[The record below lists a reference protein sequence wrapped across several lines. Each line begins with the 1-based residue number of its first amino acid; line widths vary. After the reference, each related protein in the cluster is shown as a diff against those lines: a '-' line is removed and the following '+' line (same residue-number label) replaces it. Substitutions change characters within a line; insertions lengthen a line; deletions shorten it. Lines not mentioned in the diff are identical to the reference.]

1 MSRLRNVTTA
11 LAAVLLTAPAAMA
24 YDIQMPGNDT
34 KLSVYG
40 FVYAIDEFY
49 TTGASGTNTSY
60 LNPGQGN
67 ITTQTASGPN
77 NTVFSVQPSRYG
89 FTSTTPTAAYGN
101 IFTKIEFDM
110 NNTTGSNAFHLRHA
124 YASVGNFLMGLTYTN
139 WIDLDALAD
148 NIEWQGPVGTPGFD
162 TPRRAQI
169 RYTLPID
176 KNNKVAFSA
185 EVNKGLDGDT
195 YSKAI
200 VTSYTT
206 NPTTGAVTQTT
217 AVPAGIQNGKVPAFV
232 ASYTYSDSWGHIG
245 VRGIA
250 IDHQT
255 FIPATAG
262 VGAASWNKWTG
273 GGLLSGDVKFGKD
286 DLIFSIYDGTGLAD
300 WGYGAQSAVFTSGAT
315 AANGYNTS
323 ANQQVQTYQNVG
335 WTVGYTHVF
344 NEKWR
349 ANLIQSGV
357 VFKSNDQIATTNSAT
372 GTDVKSQLNYYANV
386 YYSYTKN
393 AQIGVEYFYDVA
405 KTFGQNTVLKSDG
418 TSTNSAKSGQLELLL
433 QVKF

>member
-1 MSRLRNVTTA
+1 
-11 LAAVLLTAPAAMA
+11 MA
-24 YDIQMPGNDT
+24 YDIQTPGNDT

-40 FVYAIDEFY
+40 FVYALGEFY

-60 LNPGQGN
+60 LNPSQSN

-89 FTSTTPTAAYGN
+89 FTSSTPTAAYGD
-101 IFTKIEFDM
+101 ITTKIEFDM
-110 NNTTGSNAFHLRHA
+110 NNTTGSNSFHLRHA
-124 YASVGNFLMGLTYTN
+124 YATVGNFLMGLTYTN
-139 WIDLDALAD
+139 WIDLDALSD
-148 NIEWQGPVGTPGFD
+148 EIEWQGPVGTPGFD

-176 KNNKVAFSA
+176 KNNKIAISA

-195 YSKAI
+195 NTSAIGSGTPTYKA
-200 VTSYTT
+200 SGALSGFTT
-206 NPTTGAVTQTT
+206 I
-217 AVPAGIQNGKVPAFV
+217 VPAGVENGKVPTFV
-232 ASYTYSDSWGHIG
+232 AAYTYSDTWGHIG
-245 VRGIA
+245 VRGIM
-250 IDHQT
+250 IDHQE

-262 VGAASWNKWTG
+262 TGSASWNKWSG

-286 DLIFSIYDGTGLAD
+286 DLIFSVYDGSGLAD
-300 WGYGAQSAVFTSGAT
+300 WGYGAQSAIFSSGAT

-344 NEKWR
+344 NDKWR
-349 ANLIQSGV
+349 ANLINSGV
-357 VFKSNDQIATTNSAT
+357 VFQSNDNIATTNSAT
-372 GTDVKSQLNYYANV
+372 GTDVKSQLGYYANV
-386 YYSYTKN
+386 FYSYTKN
-393 AQIGVEYFYDVA
+393 AQLGLEYFYDVA
-405 KTFGQNTVLKSDG
+405 KTFGQGTVLKSDG
-418 TSTNSAKSGQLELLL
+418 TYTNSAKSGQLELLL